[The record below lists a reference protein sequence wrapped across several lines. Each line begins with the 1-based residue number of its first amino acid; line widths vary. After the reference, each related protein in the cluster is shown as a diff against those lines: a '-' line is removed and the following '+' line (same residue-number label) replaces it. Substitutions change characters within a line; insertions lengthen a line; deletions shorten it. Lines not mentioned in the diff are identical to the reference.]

1 MPMRLDLETFPEVLR
16 IRMCF
21 PGGGKTVAGSVRLDA
36 YRFSAPGFSLKPYEC
51 GLFVL
56 ARSVKPDLTAEEFW
70 RIGLETGDFRDGI
83 GVIVN
88 PRQLVTALRG

>member
-1 MPMRLDLETFPEVLR
+1 M
-16 IRMCF
+16 
-21 PGGGKTVAGSVRLDA
+21 
-36 YRFSAPGFSLKPYEC
+36 
-51 GLFVL
+51 L